1 VKEKIRYHAL
11 RLFDQN
17 GFHGTSIRDIGE
29 AAGCKMPTVYHYYE
43 SKENLFDT
51 VVRVAYIDLI
61 EELRKRLPEKMTPQ
75 EYCASMV
82 IQKKNLSE
90 DELLIHRL
98 AMKTWLG
105 CEGCPG
111 VRQKLIEW
119 ESDRNAKNEARLM
132 GILSSCVWVRIITR
146 AFMNLI
152 ERIILFNEAI
162 PDEEIR
168 EEMRLLFEAAAN
180 KL

>member
-1 VKEKIRYHAL
+1 MKEKIRFHAL

-43 SKENLFDT
+43 SKENLFDV
-51 VVRVAYIDLI
+51 VVRVAYIGMI
-61 EELRKRLPEKMTPQ
+61 EEQRKRLPVEIAPQ

-90 DELLIHRL
+90 DELLVHRL

-105 CEGCPG
+105 CEGCPD

-119 ESDRNAKNEARLM
+119 EATRNKRNENRLM
-132 GILSSCVWVRIITR
+132 EMLSSCVWAKIITR

-152 ERIILFNEAI
+152 ERIILFNETI

-180 KL
+180 KI